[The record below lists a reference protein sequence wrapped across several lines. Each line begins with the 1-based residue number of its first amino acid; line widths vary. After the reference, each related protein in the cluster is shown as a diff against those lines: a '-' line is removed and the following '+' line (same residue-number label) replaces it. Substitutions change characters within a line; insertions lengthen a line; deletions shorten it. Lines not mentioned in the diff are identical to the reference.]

1 LVNCTCPPPPRN
13 DLNKFCGG
21 PEFGCSVNAF
31 TVPTHN
37 VIVIG
42 ASAGGISPVRTLL
55 SKFPKTVPAA
65 IFVVVH
71 TSPDG
76 PGMLATVF
84 GRATDLTMVSVEDKM
99 VIRDGHVYV
108 APPDYHLIVDGRHA
122 RLSRGPREHR
132 FRPAVDPLFRT
143 AARHYGKGTIGVVL
157 SGHMADGTHGL
168 NLIKTAGG
176 CAIVQDP
183 DEAEVPAMPL
193 SAMRRGQVD
202 YVLPVEEMPR
212 VIMGLLMN
220 ARPSRTR
227 PSPSKQLRTEA
238 PSPEQ
243 PGAPDALR
251 TSELDGPPSP
261 FTCPDCGGTLWELKD
276 KNLVRYRC
284 HVGHGFN
291 SESLR
296 DGMDEKLEDT
306 LWSALRAIE
315 ENIELRT
322 RMKTRVKDQ
331 RLKAF
336 VVTLDQDIADLKQR
350 ASTLRCLLVGSDEQ
364 EEQEEQPRAATGRKR
379 HG

>member
-1 LVNCTCPPPPRN
+1 M
-13 DLNKFCGG
+13 
-21 PEFGCSVNAF
+21 NAF

-55 SKFPKTVPAA
+55 SKFPKSVPAA

-84 GRATDLTMVSVEDKM
+84 GRATDLTIVSVEDKM

-122 RLSRGPREHR
+122 VLSHGPREHR

-143 AARHYGKGTIGVVL
+143 AARHYGENVIGVVL

-168 NLIKTAGG
+168 ALIKKAGG
-176 CAIVQDP
+176 CTIVQDP

-193 SAMRRGQVD
+193 NAMRRGEID
-202 YVLPVEEMPR
+202 YVLPVDEMPR

-220 ARPSRTR
+220 GRPSRTR
-227 PSPSKQLRTEA
+227 RSRSKKVRSES
-238 PSPEQ
+238 PSPER
-243 PGAPDALR
+243 PGTDALR
-251 TSELDGPPSP
+251 TGELDGPPSP
-261 FTCPDCGGTLWELKD
+261 FTCPDCGGTLWEIKE

-296 DGMDEKLEDT
+296 EGMDEKLEDT

-315 ENIELRT
+315 ENIELRS
-322 RMKTRVKDQ
+322 RMKTRATDR
-331 RLKAF
+331 RLLAF
-336 VVTLDQDIADLKQR
+336 TAALDQEIDDLNQR
-350 ASTLRCLLVGSDEQ
+350 AASLRRLLLGAGEH
-364 EEQEEQPRAATGRKR
+364 EEQPRASTGRKR

>member
-1 LVNCTCPPPPRN
+1 
-13 DLNKFCGG
+13 
-21 PEFGCSVNAF
+21 
-31 TVPTHN
+31 VPTN
-37 VIVIG
+37 NIIVVG
-42 ASAGGISPVRTLL
+42 ASAGGIAPVRTLL

-84 GRATDLTMVSVEDKM
+84 NRSTDLTVVSPEDAM

-122 RLSRGPREHR
+122 RLSHGPREHR

-143 AARHYGKGTIGVVL
+143 AARHYGERVIGVVL

-168 NLIKTAGG
+168 TLIKKAGG
-176 CAIVQDP
+176 CTIVQDP

-193 SAMRRGQVD
+193 NAMRRSQID
-202 YVLPVEEMPR
+202 YVLPVDEMPR

-220 ARPSRTR
+220 RRPSRAR
-227 PSPSKQLRTEA
+227 RSPSKRLRTES
-238 PSPEQ
+238 PSPER

-261 FTCPDCGGTLWELKD
+261 FTCPDCGGTLWEIKE
-276 KNLVRYRC
+276 KALVRYRC

-322 RMKTRVKDQ
+322 RMKTRATDR
-331 RLKAF
+331 RLSAF
-336 VVTLDQDIADLKQR
+336 TAALDEEIDDLKQR
-350 ASTLRCLLVGSDEQ
+350 AAMLRRLLLGAG
-364 EEQEEQPRAATGRKR
+364 EQEEQPRAATGRKR